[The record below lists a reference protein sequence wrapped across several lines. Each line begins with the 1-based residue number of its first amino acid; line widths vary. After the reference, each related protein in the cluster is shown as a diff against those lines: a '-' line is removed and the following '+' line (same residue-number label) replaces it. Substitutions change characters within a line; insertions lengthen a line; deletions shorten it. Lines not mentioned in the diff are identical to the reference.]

1 MRNHTLAALAC
12 VGLLCMPAM
21 AQALDELA
29 DLTDETIKSACH
41 GHVLHGAAERL
52 AAWFGRSSPL
62 CQRVNA
68 GESPQAAISALRQQG
83 ITTPRSGSADF
94 RALPDP
100 IAMECDNDPLCMR
113 ERRRA
118 RDRGQPMDMA
128 TYARV
133 RSHCESTAHRVYG
146 VAQGVSGCIEQA
158 LADWPQLRL
167 ERSVRMLSMQGDFE
181 ASAMLALRDA
191 PRESARVVA
200 QLETRRPLTALARS
214 EDGRWLQVR
223 DQLSGAEGFVL
234 TLGVQRIRDAGVEST
249 AGTVAP
255 PPSLDLDA
263 LVRSGQ
269 VSRQHQLNEMERL
282 ERTRR
287 EEEARLAAQRER
299 QAREQAERERIAAQQ
314 RQQQQRQQQAS
325 RQSSGADTIMRGLAG
340 AAVVGLGAA
349 AVGRGVPV
357 DRASE
362 VVAAGITDIMSDG
375 DAGASVR
382 VLEQAQAGVGSGA
395 PSRAAASRSAGT
407 ERAVEIRP
415 NAFDAAGRPRY
426 RDCSIFEDPTGFD
439 ALVLIRGCNAAE
451 QQYREYER
459 LARSGADSA
468 SVQRA
473 WQAHRRAAV
482 DLMVH
487 IDGQA
492 TAKRANG
499 F

>member
-1 MRNHTLAALAC
+1 MRHHAIAALLGAALIWLPVRGLALDDLAAL
-12 VGLLCMPAM
+12 
-21 AQALDELA
+21 
-29 DLTDETIKSACH
+29 TDDTIKSACH
-41 GHVLHGAAERL
+41 GYFLHEAVERV
-52 AAWFGRSSPL
+52 AAWFGSSSPL

-68 GESPQAAISALRQQG
+68 GEAPRAAITALRQQG
-83 ITTPRSGSADF
+83 ITTPPRTGSADF

-100 IAMECDNDPLCMR
+100 IAIECETDQLCIR

-118 RDRGQPMDMA
+118 RDLGQPLDMA

-133 RSHCESTAHRVYG
+133 RSHCETTAHRVYG
-146 VAQGVSGCIEQA
+146 AAQGVYGCIEQA

-167 ERSVRMLSMQGDFE
+167 ARPVRLLPMQGDFE
-181 ASAMLALRDA
+181 ASATLALREA
-191 PRESARVVA
+191 PAESAAILA
-200 QLETRRPLTALARS
+200 QLEVRRPLTALARS
-214 EDGRWLQVR
+214 EDGRWLHVR
-223 DQLSGAEGFVL
+223 DQLSGAEGYVA
-234 TLGVQRIRDAGVEST
+234 TTGVQRARAPAEPEVAT
-249 AGTVAP
+249 AT
-255 PPSLDLDA
+255 PPSLDIDT

-269 VSRQHQLNEMERL
+269 VSRQHQLNEMERI
-282 ERTRR
+282 ERARR
-287 EEEARLAAQRER
+287 EEEARVAAERER
-299 QAREQAERERIAAQQ
+299 QAREQAERERVAAVQRQ
-314 RQQQQRQQQAS
+314 RQQQQQQAA
-325 RQSSGADTIMRGLAG
+325 QQGSGADTFMRGLAG

-382 VLEQAQAGVGSGA
+382 VLEQAQAGAGSSSRPQDTGAASSGA
-395 PSRAAASRSAGT
+395 
-407 ERAVEIRP
+407 AVEVLP

-426 RDCSIFEDPTGFD
+426 RDCDTFNNPIGFD
-439 ALVLIRGCNAAE
+439 ALALLRLCNAAE

-473 WQAHRRAAV
+473 WEAHRSTAV
-482 DLMVH
+482 DLMVF
-487 IDGQA
+487 IDSQA
-492 TAKRANG
+492 TAKRTNG

>member
-1 MRNHTLAALAC
+1 MRHHAIAALLVAVSLWFPVKVLALDDLAAL
-12 VGLLCMPAM
+12 
-21 AQALDELA
+21 
-29 DLTDETIKSACH
+29 TDDTIKSACH
-41 GHVLHGAAERL
+41 GYVLHEAVEHL
-52 AAWFGRSSPL
+52 AAWFGSSSPL

-68 GESPQAAISALRQQG
+68 GEAPRAAITALRQQG
-83 ITTPRSGSADF
+83 IITPPRTGSADF

-100 IAMECDNDPLCMR
+100 IAMECDNDQLCMR

-118 RDRGQPMDMA
+118 RDIGQPLDMA
-128 TYARV
+128 TYVRV
-133 RSHCESTAHRVYG
+133 RSHCENTAHRVYG
-146 VAQGVSGCIEQA
+146 VAQGVYGCIEQA

-167 ERSVRMLSMQGDFE
+167 ARPVRLLPMQGDFE
-181 ASAMLALRDA
+181 ASGTLALRDA
-191 PRESARVVA
+191 PVESAAILA
-200 QLETRRPLTALARS
+200 QLEVRRPLTALARS
-214 EDGRWLQVR
+214 EDGRWLHVR
-223 DQLSGAEGFVL
+223 DQLSGAEGFVS
-234 TLGVQRIRDAGVEST
+234 TTGVQRARAPAET
-249 AGTVAP
+249 NVASAA
-255 PPSLDLDA
+255 PPSLDIDT

-282 ERTRR
+282 ERARR
-287 EEEARLAAQRER
+287 EEEARIAAERER
-299 QAREQAERERIAAQQ
+299 QAREQAERERVAALRRQ
-314 RQQQQRQQQAS
+314 RQQQQAAQQG
-325 RQSSGADTIMRGLAG
+325 SGADTFMRGLAG

-382 VLEQAQAGVGSGA
+382 VLEQAQAGAGSSGMPPGAVAGRSGA
-395 PSRAAASRSAGT
+395 S
-407 ERAVEIRP
+407 VQVLP

-426 RDCSIFEDPTGFD
+426 RDCNTFNNPTGFD
-439 ALVLIRGCNAAE
+439 ALALIRLCNAAE

-473 WQAHRRAAV
+473 WEAHRSTAV
-482 DLMVH
+482 DLMVF
-487 IDGQA
+487 IDSQA